1 MLVYGSELYS
11 YVTFTFRLGTNE
23 LLNTLTHLLRE
34 ISNLRM
40 KEWYCW
46 LQGVDKSK
54 KHDMQNIIV
63 VIGRYDVGF
72 TTKSNWTT

>member
-23 LLNTLTHLLRE
+23 LLNTLTLLLRE

-40 KEWYCW
+40 KE
-46 LQGVDKSK
+46 
-54 KHDMQNIIV
+54 
-63 VIGRYDVGF
+63 
-72 TTKSNWTT
+72 